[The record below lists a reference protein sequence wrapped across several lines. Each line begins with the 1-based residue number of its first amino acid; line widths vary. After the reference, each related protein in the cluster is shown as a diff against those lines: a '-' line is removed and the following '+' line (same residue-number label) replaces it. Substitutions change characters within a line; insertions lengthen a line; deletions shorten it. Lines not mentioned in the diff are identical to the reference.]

1 MLFRRNRRAD
11 GPDSA
16 AAPGSEPEPA
26 SSTGQLAAIAS
37 LSSELVRAKDKHA
50 VARILIDT
58 CFSLLGVDLV
68 AVALISE
75 DGKRAQGLLAA
86 SADEDL
92 DWWKDVSIDFD
103 SEPSGI
109 ASAVFEGGPVVVYDI
124 ASSQEVNRRLAE
136 RSGAKSAVYVPLI
149 SEEKVPAV
157 LVLATTMAPRV
168 FTGDELS
175 LLQALAAEAALALD
189 RASSADALADALER
203 ERLVASIGRKVRSE
217 LDLDDVLRV
226 AVEATGSATGVSRC
240 YLRLGEP
247 GGPMPLAAE
256 WTAPGFAPIGA
267 AADRLAVSNLAARD
281 RKTVAVGDI
290 HEELALTD
298 PTLGGTET
306 LQELDSRAV
315 LATPVLVFEK
325 MIGIFALHRPQPGPW
340 SDAEISLA
348 EAVARELGIAI
359 HAAQLLHENAQRL
372 EQQAALLKA
381 AQVVTSELRLETVL
395 QRLVDEVTKLLHADA
410 ADCYLFDSDN
420 SLLRCAAVH
429 GLDPKLVDFEFLAER
444 SVDARFSEPVPNPAY
459 QGFASAISAQMTWSG
474 ERRGVLG
481 VATRDPERRFGE
493 LERSL
498 LDDIRRPRVARG
510 PQRGEL
516 RAERSP
522 GAGPA
527 RVLRDRLRVVRA
539 PLAVGDPRRGRPRGE
554 RGVRGILHRGAD
566 AGGARASSSRPR
578 TGFPTSSQRRSAT
591 RFPASAEV
599 LVTAAGERRLLAA
612 SSLDD
617 DDRFGEEWRRLAGV
631 RSLLAI
637 PVDPPRREQ
646 GGLVVVF
653 FAEQRDVQR
662 RRSRARAPPGGSRA
676 RGPRAQRALRERAHR
691 PRPLATARPH
701 GQPPRNGARAGRD
714 PRGARRPG
722 TVAARRRR
730 VRDRAGRR
738 RRARRQRG
746 RRRDRAPGDRRTALR
761 RPPGPGATSS
771 RRARRSST
779 RTPRATNGS
788 SPTIR
793 SSPRVTPPTWACRSS
808 GWSEGSRE
816 CWPSTRSGPGS
827 GARRKSRRSPRSPG
841 TPPRCCRTPSSTSAS
856 RSSENGA
863 TRFCPTSPTGSSPS
877 TARARSCSG
886 TIRRRRSR
894 AFPERPRSG
903 GLRSRCSSASS
914 RPGTKGTAGER
925 LLSIQRGGDE
935 VWLSL
940 TEAVMHDPVGSVSGR
955 IFAFRDVSSERIVEE
970 MKSTFVS
977 TVSHQLR
984 APLTSIYGFAE
995 TLLRRDVLFGEEE
1008 RRTFLEYIA
1017 SEAQRLT
1024 TIVDTLL
1031 SVARLEAGDMQVEL
1045 APTDLRAV
1053 VSDAI
1058 SSVQEGAIV
1067 NGHRFVLELPDE
1079 PLAASADRE
1088 KLGPDPQEPARQRGQ
1103 VLAAAAER
1111 SRSRRIAG
1119 RAASRS
1125 GSSTRARAFPRPSA
1139 STSSRSSTARTA
1151 RAATPVPGW
1160 GSSSRAGSCWRW
1172 AVGSGSTR
1180 PRAEGRASRSSCRSP
1195 RRLNRA
1201 QAGYRTP
1208 MGARVLVIDDEAPI
1222 RLLCRVNLEAAGM
1235 VVHEA
1240 EDGRGRRGGRA
1251 PRDTGRDPARRDDAR
1266 HGRLGRLRR
1275 TARG

>member
-11 GPDSA
+11 RPASA
-16 AAPGSEPEPA
+16 AALDSESEPD
-26 SSTGQLAAIAS
+26 SGTGQLTAIAS

-75 DGKRAQGLLAA
+75 DAKRAQGLLAA
-86 SADEDL
+86 SVDGDL
-92 DWWKDVSIDFD
+92 DWWSNVAIDFD

-109 ASAVFEGGPVVVYDI
+109 ASAVFEGGPVVVYDV
-124 ASSQEVNRRLAE
+124 ASSQQVNRRLAE

-149 SEEKVPAV
+149 TEARVPAV
-157 LVLATTMAPRV
+157 LVLATTKAPRV

-189 RASSADALADALER
+189 RASSADALADALQR

-240 YLRLGEP
+240 FLRLGEP
-247 GGPMPLAAE
+247 SEPMPIAAE
-256 WTAPGFAPIGA
+256 WTAPGFTPIGA
-267 AADRLAVSNLAARD
+267 VADHLAVSNLAARD
-281 RKTVAVGDI
+281 RRTVAVADI
-290 HEELALTD
+290 REESALTD
-298 PTLGGTET
+298 PTLGGIEA

-315 LATPVLVFEK
+315 LATPVLVFDR
-325 MIGIFALHRPQPGPW
+325 MIGVFGLHRAEPGAW
-340 SDAEISLA
+340 SDAEIALA

-372 EQQAALLKA
+372 EQQTALLKA

-395 QRLVDEVTKLLHADA
+395 QRLVDEVTKLLDADA
-410 ADCYLFDSDN
+410 ADCYLYDSDN

-429 GLDPKLVDFEFLAER
+429 GLDPNLVGFEFLAER
-444 SVDARFSEPVPNPAY
+444 SVDARFTEPVPDPAY

-498 LDDIRRPRVARG
+498 LETFAGLASLAVRNAVSFEQSVRQARV
-510 PQRGEL
+510 QRGLYGIASALSEHL
-516 RAERSP
+516 SQSATLDAVAHAANEALGGSFTAVLMP
-522 GAGPA
+522 GARRLELTA
-527 RVLRDRLRVVRA
+527 SYRVPDELAATLRD
-539 PLAVGDPRRGRPRGE
+539 E
-554 RGVRGILHRGAD
+554 I
-566 AGGARASSSRPR
+566 
-578 TGFPTSSQRRSAT
+578 
-591 RFPASAEV
+591 PASAEV
-599 LVTAAGERRLLAA
+599 LVTAASERRLLSA

-637 PVDPPRREQ
+637 PVDPPRRER

-653 FAEQRDVQR
+653 FAEQRTFSDDDLELGR
-662 RRSRARAPPGGSRA
+662 R
-676 RGPRAQRALRERAHR
+676 
-691 PRPLATARPH
+691 LAGA
-701 GQPPRNGARAGRD
+701 ARAGLERSELYE
-714 PRGARRPG
+714 GE
-722 TVAARRRR
+722 
-730 VRDRAGRR
+730 
-738 RRARRQRG
+738 
-746 RRRDRAPGDRRTALR
+746 RTARALSQQLAR
-761 RPPGPGATSS
+761 LGSLLATELEPAAILEELADQAPSLLGADACAIQLVEGDELVVSAVGGAT
-771 RRARRSST
+771 A
-779 RTPRATNGS
+779 
-788 SPTIR
+788 
-793 SSPRVTPPTWACRSS
+793 PPVV
-808 GWSEGSRE
+808 GSR
-816 CWPSTRSGPGS
+816 
-827 GARRKSRRSPRSPG
+827 
-841 TPPRCCRTPSSTSAS
+841 
-856 RSSENGA
+856 
-863 TRFCPTSPTGSSPS
+863 FPS
-877 TARARSCSG
+877 TARPGGDVVQTRSPVVYADTEGDERVVADDPILAAGHAAYLGVPLVGLEQGLQGVLAVYSK
-886 TIRRRRSR
+886 
-894 AFPERPRSG
+894 RPRVWREEEVEALTALAGNASAVLSNAELYQRVALERERSYAILSNIADGIVAVDREGKVVLWNESAEAITGVPGAAALGRTPVEVLQRELASG
-903 GLRSRCSSASS
+903 DEGS
-914 RPGTKGTAGER
+914 AGER

-977 TVSHQLR
+977 TVSHRLR

-1008 RRTFLEYIA
+1008 RRTFLEYIS

-1058 SSVQEGAIV
+1058 SSVQEGAAV

-1079 PLAASADRE
+1079 PVAASADRE
-1088 KLGPDPQEPARQRGQ
+1088 KLVQILRNLLENAVKFSPDGGTVTVEAHRRAGRVEVRVVDQGEGIPEAEREHIFSKFHRADSGDSGAGLGLFIARGL
-1103 VLAAAAER
+1103 VLAMGGRIWVDSAE
-1111 SRSRRIAG
+1111 G
-1119 RAASRS
+1119 G
-1125 GSSTRARAFPRPSA
+1125 GSSFAFELPLA
-1139 STSSRSSTARTA
+1139 E
-1151 RAATPVPGW
+1151 ATEQG
-1160 GSSSRAGSCWRW
+1160 
-1172 AVGSGSTR
+1172 
-1180 PRAEGRASRSSCRSP
+1180 
-1195 RRLNRA
+1195 
-1201 QAGYRTP
+1201 
-1208 MGARVLVIDDEAPI
+1208 
-1222 RLLCRVNLEAAGM
+1222 AAG
-1235 VVHEA
+1235 V
-1240 EDGRGRRGGRA
+1240 
-1251 PRDTGRDPARRDDAR
+1251 
-1266 HGRLGRLRR
+1266 
-1275 TARG
+1275 